1 MPDPTPVMI
10 AGVQMDVTFG
20 DVAANRAAILDGLA
34 RAADL
39 GAKLVV
45 FPECALTGYCFASR
59 DEAMPHA
66 ETIPGPTTEAVA
78 LACRERGVFAA
89 FGLIERDGDRLYNA
103 CALVGPA
110 GMIGS
115 YRKVHLP
122 SLGLDRLVDPG
133 DRPFAVHEV
142 GGVRVGMQ
150 ICYDG
155 GFPEA
160 TRVQALLGAD
170 LIVLPTNW
178 PTHAECAAEHQMA
191 TRAMENVVYA
201 VAVNRVGEE
210 RGFRFIGRSSIHGI
224 GGERLAFAGPD
235 GEEILIAEIDP
246 ARARRKRQVRVPG
259 KHEIDRFADRRPE
272 FYEPIVA
279 PNRRVQDS
287 EAEPA

>member
-1 MPDPTPVMI
+1 
-10 AGVQMDVTFG
+10 MDVTFA
-20 DVAANRAAILDGLA
+20 DTAANRAAILDGLA

-45 FPECALTGYCFASR
+45 FPECALTGYCFESK
-59 DEAMPHA
+59 DEAMSRA
-66 ETIPGPTTEAVA
+66 EPIPGPSTEAIA
-78 LACRERGVFAA
+78 RACRERDVAA
-89 FGLIERDGDRLYNA
+89 VFGLIERDGDRLFNA
-103 CALVGPA
+103 CALVGPE
-110 GMIGS
+110 GLVGS

-122 SLGLDRLVDPG
+122 SLGLDKLVTPG

-142 GGVRVGMQ
+142 FGLLIGMQ

-155 GFPEA
+155 GFPEP

-191 TRAMENVVYA
+191 TRAMENVVYTI
-201 VAVNRVGEE
+201 AVNRVGEE
-210 RGFRFIGRSSIHGI
+210 RGFRFIGRSSVHGV
-224 GGERLAFAGPD
+224 GGERLAFASPD
-235 GEEILIAEIDP
+235 GAEILVAEIDP

-272 FYEPIVA
+272 FYGPIAA
-279 PNRRVQDS
+279 PIPFRR
-287 EAEPA
+287 